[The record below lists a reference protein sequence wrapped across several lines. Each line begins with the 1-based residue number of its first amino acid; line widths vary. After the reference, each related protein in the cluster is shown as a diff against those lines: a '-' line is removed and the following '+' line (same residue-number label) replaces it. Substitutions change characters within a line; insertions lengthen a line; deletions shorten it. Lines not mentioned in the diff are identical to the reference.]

1 MMLFDRTFATV
12 LMLAIFG
19 LSLAAQAEEKA
30 EAEPV
35 VAEVL
40 EVTAD
45 TKLDPAKVYGA
56 IVIKT
61 SGITLDGNGAWLV
74 GPSKGSPK
82 EYRGTAIFADGVSDV
97 KIFNL
102 QAKQWETGLHIKN
115 GSGWTVENCNFSGNF
130 HDPDFGWGENGRRGG
145 ILLEHV
151 QLSSFAKN
159 RANHVWDACSLVN
172 SDGNTF
178 VGNDFS
184 HTSNTCLKLWTSC
197 KNKFGGN
204 NFSYGIRIAPGEV
217 HARDS
222 TSVLIES
229 GSNGN
234 HFSNNDCTYGGDG
247 IFIRVLNGW
256 CSTDN
261 LFDGNDCSYANNN
274 GIECWAPRNTFW
286 RNKANHCSYGFW
298 LGGSD
303 QTRLVDNEACFN
315 GLAGGFHNSPHLPG
329 NRHAGIVFMFGP
341 SSHTVAIGNRCHG
354 NNGAGIAI
362 IGDQPSQGKK
372 WKAYH
377 WILERNQ
384 LTENSWGI
392 YAQYA
397 DWIVSANNHIQE
409 NKLKDV
415 ELAEGVTRFQDS
427 SGDPGANRSS
437 FSLAIQGPQTVK
449 VGEAATWT
457 AKLPKGK
464 SEKMP
469 AFQWDFGKGEFHS
482 QESFTHTFDAAG
494 FQRIGLNVMVNGH
507 TELAWR
513 DVYVVKEVDELGTE
527 SSADEWSL
535 EDFQDR
541 KRSDQQVSRATFHD
555 DNGVFLVGNSSLAVS
570 ISPYAGFR
578 AALTYPSKQDAAW
591 PSAGKTKVAFWL
603 KAINA
608 DTTGWQGGP
617 FLVLHGEGGKR
628 CYVEPASG
636 KDFMREL
643 EYNEA
648 REGWRR
654 LEIPLQSDERWKV
667 DGEVPKTITA
677 ISLAFDSWGAPPL
690 KLWIDGLSME

>member
-1 MMLFDRTFATV
+1 M
-12 LMLAIFG
+12 
-19 LSLAAQAEEKA
+19 
-30 EAEPV
+30 
-35 VAEVL
+35 
-40 EVTAD
+40 
-45 TKLDPAKVYGA
+45 
-56 IVIKT
+56 
-61 SGITLDGNGAWLV
+61 
-74 GPSKGSPK
+74 
-82 EYRGTAIFADGVSDV
+82 
-97 KIFNL
+97 
-102 QAKQWETGLHIKN
+102 
-115 GSGWTVENCNFSGNF
+115 
-130 HDPDFGWGENGRRGG
+130 
-145 ILLEHV
+145 
-151 QLSSFAKN
+151 
-159 RANHVWDACSLVN
+159 
-172 SDGNTF
+172 
-178 VGNDFS
+178 
-184 HTSNTCLKLWTSC
+184 
-197 KNKFGGN
+197 
-204 NFSYGIRIAPGEV
+204 
-217 HARDS
+217 RDS

-229 GSNGN
+229 GSNSN
-234 HFSNNDCTYGGDG
+234 HFMSNNCTYGGDG

-261 LFDGNDCSYANNN
+261 FFERNDCSYANNN
-274 GIECWAPRNTFW
+274 GIECWAPRNTFLQ
-286 RNKANHCSYGFW
+286 NKANHCSYGFW

-303 QTRLVDNEACFN
+303 QTKLIKNEACFN

-377 WILERNQ
+377 WVLENNQ

-415 ELAEGVTRFQDS
+415 ELAEGVTRFQDLS
-427 SGDPGANRSS
+427 SDSKIKQAQFP
-437 FSLAIQGPQTVK
+437 LTIQGPQTVK
-449 VGEAATWT
+449 VGEVATWN
-457 AKLPKGK
+457 AEIPKIRTTK
-464 SEKMP
+464 P
-469 AFQWDFGKGEFHS
+469 AVYQWDMGTGEFQS
-482 QESFTHTFDAAG
+482 QTSLTHTFNSVG

-513 DVYVVKEVDELGTE
+513 DVYVVKEVEELGTE
-527 SSADEWSL
+527 SSANQWSL
-535 EDFQDR
+535 KDFQDR
-541 KRSDQQVSRATFHD
+541 KQSDQQVSRATFHED
-555 DNGVFLVGNSSLAVS
+555 KGVFLVGNSSLAVS
-570 ISPYAGFR
+570 ISRYAGFR
-578 AALTYPSKQDAAW
+578 AALTYPRKQDAAW

-617 FLVLHGEGGKR
+617 FLVLHGEGESR
-628 CYVEPASG
+628 CYIEPAEG

-677 ISLAFDSWGAPPL
+677 ITLSFDSWGAPPL
-690 KLWIDGLSME
+690 KLWIDGLSIE